1 MEIPSES
8 PECRAVQSWN
18 SIFYL
23 FFLYGFLWNFDG
35 GLERGGTQK
44 GRGGGWHF
52 NVVNIYIYTTAK
64 FLRVPPTEI
73 RASSNSF
80 FSCGSFARCFA
91 TSLLI
96 IFECSCHA
104 HASCRWCREEC
115 GARFCYWPWSFAFI
129 YLPVRFFLPLLLP
142 LPLRRTSEGGREITQ
157 DTWMP
162 FAFECYAMAFA
173 KHYIPPCNLYKKRK
187 IYVAFDYVDCLVP
200 SRFVFFFYILPLLI
214 YSSTSCFVIH

>member
-1 MEIPSES
+1 MKCRPPCFAIAFVFVWTIDLVTAMKGLKWFIVLIQNFCPFFKIYFSGHCYLFFSRSFRFSLKQTCKNHPTVLEIPSES

-64 FLRVPPTEI
+64 FLRVPPTET

-129 YLPVRFFLPLLLP
+129 YLPVRFF
-142 LPLRRTSEGGREITQ
+142 
-157 DTWMP
+157 
-162 FAFECYAMAFA
+162 F
-173 KHYIPPCNLYKKRK
+173 
-187 IYVAFDYVDCLVP
+187 
-200 SRFVFFFYILPLLI
+200 
-214 YSSTSCFVIH
+214 